1 MIHVVAVITAH
12 PGQRAQV
19 LQAFMANTAAVRA
32 EEGCIE
38 YSATIDAQGMPASPG
53 SIGEDSFIVVEKW
66 ASLAALQAHAGA
78 PHMKAYAAK
87 VKDLTAKR
95 VIHVLEPVAAG

>member
-12 PGQRAQV
+12 PGRRAEV
-19 LQAFMANTAAVRA
+19 LEAFVANTAAVRA

-38 YSATIDAQGMPASPG
+38 YTATIDAAGLPASPG
-53 SIGEDSFIVVEKW
+53 SIGEDTFVVIEKW
-66 ASLAALQAHAGA
+66 ASLAALQAHAAA

-95 VIHVLEPVAAG
+95 VIHVLEPVEAG